1 MFTMKDEELLKNF
14 GLHFKLARM
23 KKGFSQAQ
31 LAELIN
37 SHERYI
43 SDIECG
49 RRNITLK
56 TVNKFAIAMDVK
68 LSELFGF
75 DK

>member
-1 MFTMKDEELLKNF
+1 MEYNELLKNF

-23 KKGFSQAQ
+23 KKGLSQAQ
-31 LAELIN
+31 LAELLN
-37 SHERYI
+37 SHVRYI

-56 TVNKFAIAMDVK
+56 TIHKFADVMDIK

-75 DK
+75 DN

>member
-1 MFTMKDEELLKNF
+1 MEYKDVLKNF
-14 GLHFKLARM
+14 GLHLKLARM
-23 KKGFSQAQ
+23 KKGLSQAQ
-31 LAELIN
+31 LAELVN

-49 RRNITLK
+49 RRNITFK
-56 TVNKFAIAMDVK
+56 TIHKFANILEVK
-68 LSELFGF
+68 LSELFSF